1 MVRFWL
7 WFLILMGGISII
19 AGIFYLSQEEEPL
32 EVQNL
37 TLVVPAV
44 TAETSPTPELK
55 PSVFVS
61 PQLSLGPSPT
71 PELKPS
77 VFVSPQLSLELSL
90 TPSPTPAPRPVRIII
105 PAIKV
110 DAPVVEVGIK
120 IVHTKKGL
128 QAQWEVA
135 EYAAG
140 HHSTSASPG
149 EGGNIVI
156 SGHHNVKGK
165 VFQRLWELKP
175 GDRVLLY
182 NAEGK
187 VFIYEV
193 KEVLLLREKGVSE
206 EQRRAN
212 ARYMD
217 PTPDETLTLIT
228 CWPPRGNSH
237 RVIVIAKP
245 FEPGQ
250 LKANMD

>member
-7 WFLILMGGISII
+7 WFLILIGGISII
-19 AGIFYLSQEEEPL
+19 AGIFYLSREGEPS
-32 EVQNL
+32 EVQHL
-37 TLVVPAV
+37 TLFVPAV
-44 TAETSPTPELK
+44 TAEPSPAPELK
-55 PSVFVS
+55 PLIFVS
-61 PQLSLGPSPT
+61 PQLSQGLSPA
-71 PELKPS
+71 P
-77 VFVSPQLSLELSL
+77 F
-90 TPSPTPAPRPVRIII
+90 PTPAPKPIRIVI

-120 IVHTKKGL
+120 IVYTKKGP

-156 SGHHNVKGK
+156 SGHNNIKGK

-175 GDRVLLY
+175 GDKVLLY

-193 KEVLLLREKGVSE
+193 KKVLLLKEKGVSE

-212 ARYMD
+212 ARYMG
-217 PTPDETLTLIT
+217 PTPDETLTLIS
-228 CWPPRGNSH
+228 CWPPHGNSH

-245 FEPGQ
+245 FNPN
-250 LKANMD
+250 LHMVNME